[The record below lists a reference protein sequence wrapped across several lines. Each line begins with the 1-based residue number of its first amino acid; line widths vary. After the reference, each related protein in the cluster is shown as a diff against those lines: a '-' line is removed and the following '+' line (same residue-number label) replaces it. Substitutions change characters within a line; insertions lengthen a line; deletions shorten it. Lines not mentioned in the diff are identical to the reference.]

1 MPTVT
6 ANVILVLSDIDKS
19 GIWDFKT
26 EDGVK
31 KLTRVKVL
39 ITDKE
44 SKNGKNAYIIQ
55 QLGKELDE
63 DKQPVLDEDGKEKWK
78 EKFIGSG
85 KKNVYEKKEKKQVDK
100 TKYEA
105 PEQEEE
111 DNDLPFILTIPL
123 AIGMLL
129 PLFQH
134 INSIT

>member
-26 EDGVK
+26 NDGVK

-55 QLGKELDE
+55 QLGKELDS
-63 DKQPVLDEDGKEKWK
+63 DKQPVLDKDGKEVWK

-85 KKNVYEKKEKKQVDK
+85 KKNVYVKKEKTKTDEDK
-100 TKYEA
+100 YVA
-105 PEQEEE
+105 PEQEE

-123 AIGMLL
+123 LIGQAISGFLL
-129 PLFQH
+129 MSNLV
-134 INSIT
+134 